1 MRRSDRELD
10 QEIALKIIDECQYA
24 TLSCI
29 DENNEIFSIPIS
41 IARDGMSIYIHGAKT
56 GSKARLYK
64 DGKIVELVAV
74 SHNRVPTP
82 SYEYCESIKDSVSKL
97 GSNIFTTEY
106 LSAIAKTKAY
116 EVTNESQKIKALELL
131 CRKYTPD
138 YMDYFK
144 TVAYGLLDITSIYE
158 LKIEHLSAK
167 AKIIK

>member
-10 QEIALKIIDECQYA
+10 QESALKIIDESQYA

-74 SHNRVPTP
+74 SQNRVPTP
-82 SYEYCESIKDSVSKL
+82 SYEFCESIKDSASEL
-97 GSNIFTTEY
+97 GGKVFTTKY

-116 EVTNESQKIKALELL
+116 EVTGQSQKVKALELL
-131 CRKYTPD
+131 CRKYTSG

-144 TVAYGLLDITSIYE
+144 TVAYSLLDITSIYE
-158 LKIEHLSAK
+158 LKIQCLSAK

>member
-1 MRRSDRELD
+1 M
-10 QEIALKIIDECQYA
+10 
-24 TLSCI
+24 
-29 DENNEIFSIPIS
+29 
-41 IARDGMSIYIHGAKT
+41 
-56 GSKARLYK
+56 YK

-74 SHNRVPTP
+74 SQNKVPTP
-82 SYEYCESIKDSVSKL
+82 SYEFCESIKDSASKL

-106 LSAIAKTKAY
+106 LSAIAKAY

-144 TVAYGLLDITSIYE
+144 TAAYGLLDITSIYE
-158 LKIEHLSAK
+158 LKIQCLSAK

>member
-1 MRRSDRELD
+1 MRRSDRELN

-74 SHNRVPTP
+74 SYNRVPTP
-82 SYEYCESIKDSVSKL
+82 SYEYCESIKDSASEL
-97 GSNIFTTEY
+97 GSMVFTTKY
-106 LSAIAKTKAY
+106 QSAIAKTKAY

-131 CRKYTPD
+131 CKKYTPN
-138 YMDYFK
+138 YMDYFDTAAIGSLSK
-144 TVAYGLLDITSIYE
+144 INIYE

-167 AKIIK
+167 ANIIK

>member
-64 DGKIVELVAV
+64 DGKNVELVAV
-74 SHNRVPTP
+74 SQNRVPTP
-82 SYEYCESIKDSVSKL
+82 SYEFCESIKDSASKL

-144 TVAYGLLDITSIYE
+144 TAAYGLLDITSIYE
-158 LKIEHLSAK
+158 LKIKCLSAK

>member
-1 MRRSDRELD
+1 MRRSDRELN

-82 SYEYCESIKDSVSKL
+82 SYEYCESIKDSASEL
-97 GSNIFTTEY
+97 GSRVFTTEY
-106 LSAIAKTKAY
+106 QSAIAKTKAY

-131 CRKYTPD
+131 CKKYTPN
-138 YMDYFK
+138 YMDYFDTAAIGSLSK
-144 TVAYGLLDITSIYE
+144 INIYE
-158 LKIEHLSAK
+158 LKIEYLSAK

>member
-24 TLSCI
+24 TLSCV
-29 DENNEIFSIPIS
+29 DEKGEVFSIPIS

-82 SYEYCESIKDSVSKL
+82 SYEYCESIKDSASEL
-97 GSNIFTTEY
+97 GSRVFTTEY
-106 LSAIAKTKAY
+106 QSAIAKTKAY

-131 CRKYTPD
+131 CKKYTPN
-138 YMDYFK
+138 YMDYFDTAAIGSLSK
-144 TVAYGLLDITSIYE
+144 INIYE
-158 LKIEHLSAK
+158 LKIEYLSAK

>member
-1 MRRSDRELD
+1 M
-10 QEIALKIIDECQYA
+10 
-24 TLSCI
+24 
-29 DENNEIFSIPIS
+29 
-41 IARDGMSIYIHGAKT
+41 
-56 GSKARLYK
+56 
-64 DGKIVELVAV
+64 ELVAV
-74 SHNRVPTP
+74 SQNRVPTP
-82 SYEYCESIKDSVSKL
+82 SYEFCESIKDSASKL

-144 TVAYGLLDITSIYE
+144 TAAYGSLGRTNIYE
-158 LKIEHLSAK
+158 LKIQCLSAK